1 MPTNLTG
8 LFAVH
13 FNQCFINLLKNYFR
27 ILDKALKTRSIYSD
41 SVLSELWPMN
51 TPNATATLN
60 FRSYKFKLMTDVSFF
75 NLADGSHFV
84 SRCLL
89 RHNGLEGVSR

>member
-13 FNQCFINLLKNYFR
+13 SDQCFINLPKNYFH
-27 ILDKALKTRSIYSD
+27 ILDKALKTRSIYSY
-41 SVLSELWPMN
+41 SVLGELWPMN

-60 FRSYKFKLMTDVSFF
+60 FQSYKFKLTTDVPFF
-75 NLADGSHFV
+75 NTAGGSHFV

-89 RHNGLEGVSR
+89 KHNGLQGVSR